1 MDKATERILEQSA
14 KQGLSDQELCR
25 ILNAKK
31 DKIYTWKT
39 GRSTPS
45 VEEVAIIAERLNVST
60 DYLLGRTDNPSPTEP
75 ALEGDNL
82 KFALFGTTD
91 ITDEVMDDVRRYAE
105 FVAQRKRERG
115 AP

>member
-1 MDKATERILEQSA
+1 MGFLDRVLLLIKQKKVSKNKLLTELGLGKNSFVDWAENGNIPSGTTLE
-14 KQGLSDQELCR
+14 
-25 ILNAKK
+25 
-31 DKIYTWKT
+31 KIADYF
-39 GRSTPS
+39 
-45 VEEVAIIAERLNVST
+45 NVSI

-91 ITDEVMDDVRRYAE
+91 ITDEIMDDVRRFAE
-105 FVAQRKRERG
+105 FVAQRKKERE